1 MRKILLT
8 VSLIFIAFVVS
19 ALQIEANN
27 NKANILT
34 ERVNNRS
41 CEKTYRFFTDEDLK
55 NVEAS
60 AKTEWGTKI
69 VGMLKERVDERV
81 RYGFDIPDKSTGRSQ
96 NYICPVHKKLF
107 KFELDKPHD
116 HYCPD
121 CGKSYKSDFFDACWR
136 NIYSIICNILLSIA
150 VIYI

>member
-1 MRKILLT
+1 MRKMLLT
-8 VSLIFIAFVVS
+8 VSLVFIAFIS
-19 ALQIEANN
+19 ASQLRANNEANT
-27 NKANILT
+27 LT
-34 ERVNNRS
+34 EGVNNRS
-41 CEKTYRFFTDEDLK
+41 CEKTYRFFTDEDLR

-136 NIYSIICNILLSIA
+136 NISRYLLICLNFP
-150 VIYI
+150 